1 MSPSVAVMVLLVVIV
16 TLLMAY
22 ADCQG
27 WVPSGGKGT
36 GKS

>member
-1 MSPSVAVMVLLVVIV
+1 MSPVTVMVLLVVIV

-27 WVPSGGKGT
+27 WVPPGVKGI